1 AQDVNIKVFESNEK
15 KLGTCLVGSI
25 LQNLVHVMYE
35 NEQLTLINHE
45 LVELFTED
53 LESHFNKTTGEI
65 DTITTILSTS
75 LKL

>member
-1 AQDVNIKVFESNEK
+1 
-15 KLGTCLVGSI
+15 
-25 LQNLVHVMYE
+25 MYE

-65 DTITTILSTS
+65 DTITTILST
-75 LKL
+75 